1 MKKIISIIFLPI
13 IVILAFEQQVQGAV
27 LLDRIVA
34 TVNDEV
40 ITWSELMNVII
51 LDGKDFLS
59 GLAGKEREEKI
70 RELERPFLNNLI
82 EMKLQ
87 LQEARKMG
95 LDVNDAEIEGAINEI
110 KKKYGL
116 TDETLMNSLKAEGLT
131 TEDYR
136 QRLAD
141 QILVRKVVNFAVRN
155 NMVISDREIEK
166 YYEDN
171 KAKYDVEEKLN
182 IRQIFFALPEDDSQK
197 QAVELKARNLVQRI
211 NKGEDFAKLAREFS
225 EDPSRKFGGDM
236 GYISRGSLLK
246 EIEDVAVALKTGE
259 VSRPFRGP
267 AGLHIIK
274 LEDRIEGGG
283 IEKVR
288 DEIKETLFQKAFES
302 KYREWITGLRERAF
316 IEIKL

>member
-1 MKKIISIIFLPI
+1 MKKIILIIFLSF
-13 IVILAFEQQVQGAV
+13 IVIPASGNVHGAV

-51 LDGKDFLS
+51 LDGKEFLS
-59 GLAGKEREEKI
+59 GVSGKEREEKI
-70 RELERPFLNNLI
+70 RELERPFLDNLI

-87 LQEARKMG
+87 LQQARKMG

-110 KKKYGL
+110 KNKYGL
-116 TDETLMNSLKAEGLT
+116 TDETLKDSLKAEGLT

-136 QRLAD
+136 ARLAD
-141 QILVRKVVNFAVRN
+141 QILVRKAVNFAVRN
-155 NMVISDREIEK
+155 NIVISDREIEK

-171 KAKYDVEEKLN
+171 KAKYDAGEKLK
-182 IRQIFFALPEDDSQK
+182 IRQIFFALPEDESQK
-197 QAVELKARNLVQRI
+197 QAVESKARDLEQRI
-211 NKGEDFAKLAREFS
+211 KKGEDFAKLAREFS
-225 EDPSRKFGGDM
+225 EDPSREFGGDL
-236 GYISRGSLLK
+236 GYISRGSVLK

-259 VSRPFRGP
+259 VSRPFRSP

-302 KYREWITGLRERAF
+302 KYREWTTGLRERAY

>member
-1 MKKIISIIFLPI
+1 MKKIILIIFLSF
-13 IVILAFEQQVQGAV
+13 IVIPASGNVHSAV

-51 LDGKDFLS
+51 LDGKEFLS
-59 GLAGKEREEKI
+59 GLAGKEREGKI
-70 RELERPFLNNLI
+70 RELERPFLDNLI

-87 LQEARKMG
+87 LQEAQKMG

-110 KKKYGL
+110 KNKYGL
-116 TDETLMNSLKAEGLT
+116 TDETLESSLKAEGLT
-131 TEDYR
+131 KEDYR
-136 QRLAD
+136 DRLAD

-155 NMVISDREIEK
+155 NIVISDREIEK

-171 KAKYDVEEKLN
+171 KAKYDAGEKLK
-182 IRQIFFALPEDDSQK
+182 IRQIFFALPEDESQK
-197 QAVELKARNLVQRI
+197 QAVEAKAGDLAQRI
-211 NKGEDFAKLAREFS
+211 KKGEDFAKLAREFS
-225 EDPSRKFGGDM
+225 EDPSRDFGGDL
-236 GYISRGSLLK
+236 GYISRGSILK

-288 DEIKETLFQKAFES
+288 DRIKETLFQKAFES
-302 KYREWITGLRERAF
+302 RYREWITGLRETAY

>member
-1 MKKIISIIFLPI
+1 MKKIILIILLPI
-13 IVILAFEQQVQGAV
+13 IVIPAFGKVHGAV

-40 ITWSELMNVII
+40 ITWSELMRVII
-51 LDGKDFLS
+51 LDGKEFLS
-59 GLAGKEREEKI
+59 GAAGKDREEKI

-82 EMKLQ
+82 DMKLQ

-95 LDVNDAEIEGAINEI
+95 LDVNDAEIDGAINEI
-110 KKKYGL
+110 KNKYGL

-136 QRLAD
+136 ARLAD
-141 QILVRKVVNFAVRN
+141 QILVQKVVNFAVRN
-155 NMVISDREIEK
+155 NIVISDKEIEK

-171 KAKYDVEEKLN
+171 KAKYDVEEKLK
-182 IRQIFFALPEDDSQK
+182 IRQIFFALPEDESQK
-197 QAVELKARNLVQRI
+197 QAVEARARDLVQRI

-246 EIEDVAVALKTGE
+246 EIEDVAAALKKGD
-259 VSRPFRGP
+259 VSRPFRSP

-288 DEIKETLFQKAFES
+288 DRIKEALFQKAFES
-302 KYREWITGLRERAF
+302 KYREWRTGLRETAY